1 MGQKAITIDGIE
13 VCPLADAADDFE
25 VVEAVAAS
33 SDPNAP
39 DYAKTLATVRV
50 YRAILGAD
58 YERVKAELRAKNGGR
73 LPVEVMIDFMAK
85 LMAKMGEVKN

>member
-1 MGQKAITIDGIE
+1 MSQKAITVDGIE
-13 VCPLADAADDFE
+13 VRPLADAADDFE

-33 SDPNAP
+33 SDPSAP

-58 YERVKAELRAKNGGR
+58 YERVKAELRAKHGGR
-73 LPVEVMIDFMAK
+73 LPVEVMIDFMSKVMNGMAEAK
-85 LMAKMGEVKN
+85 N

>member
-1 MGQKAITIDGIE
+1 MDCKTVTVDGIE
-13 VCPLADAADDFE
+13 VRPIADAADDFE
-25 VVEAVAAS
+25 IVEAVAAS

-39 DYAKTLATVRV
+39 EYAKTLATVRV

-73 LPVEVMIDFMAK
+73 LPVAVMIDFMAK
-85 LMAKMGEVKN
+85 VLTKMGEVKN